1 MGYEEKDGKE
11 EVIKKMKEIF
21 LKNMEKSLN
30 LQIQQ
35 KLFQYIL
42 LKKMILCLKKQATFL
57 KILNCL
63 IKRL

>member
-30 LQIQQ
+30 LQI
-35 KLFQYIL
+35 
-42 LKKMILCLKKQATFL
+42 
-57 KILNCL
+57 
-63 IKRL
+63 